1 MESRGKLLACCRRGF
16 HFLDYEDAELV
27 LPFKL
32 DRSKT
37 KLGNFS
43 YEGLA
48 RLKPGVTMA
57 QASADVARMLAD
69 REPEFSAAGWIQRGA
84 V

>member
-1 MESRGKLLACCRRGF
+1 MGW
-16 HFLDYEDAELV
+16 
-27 LPFKL
+27 

-48 RLKPGVTMA
+48 RLKPGVTIN
-57 QASADVARMLAD
+57 QASADLERLIPIAVRSF
-69 REPEFSAAGWIQRGA
+69 PGAGRIQPGDL
-84 V
+84 